1 MKRDSAWRARAR
13 GVLGRLVLTAFLLC
27 GWLGAPGCARPPAAA
42 PPGAAQR
49 LGPLIQ
55 ELSEPGGYFDTDN
68 LISNESAFLS
78 VAEHLD
84 AAGPGG
90 VYLGV
95 GPDQNYSYVALV
107 RPRWAFI
114 LDIRRQNMLQ
124 HLLFNAFLERAD
136 GPLAYLCLLLARPCP
151 AAAVEPWELERGLAV
166 LGAIPPSR
174 ESFEENLA
182 SALEHATGRLGVALS
197 RGDRAAIRGI
207 YEGFFEGQLEL
218 RFSSHGRPFRAH
230 HPTLRALLTARS
242 PGGRGSFLAS
252 AEDYRFVRDLARGGR
267 LVPVVG
273 DFAGPSALASIARFV
288 GARGEKVRA
297 FYVSNVEFYLMG
309 SARFDDYVR
318 NLRGLPRDSRTL
330 LVRACFHYGAEHPA
344 RVAGHRSTTVVQPME
359 RFLSLY
365 DGGRYSSYWDVCTRD
380 YLR

>member
-1 MKRDSAWRARAR
+1 MAIP
-13 GVLGRLVLTAFLLC
+13 VFLTLGGLV
-27 GWLGAPGCARPPAAA
+27 APGCARPPAAA

-49 LGPLIQ
+49 LGSLIQ

-95 GPDQNYSYVALV
+95 GPDQNYSYVALL

-114 LDIRRQNMLQ
+114 VDIRRQNMLQ
-124 HLLFNAFLERAD
+124 HLLYNAFLERAE
-136 GPLAYLCLLLARPCP
+136 GPFAYLCLLLARPCP
-151 AAAVEPWELERGLAV
+151 AAPEEPWDLERGVAV
-166 LGAIPPSR
+166 LGAISPSR
-174 ESFEENLA
+174 QSFEENLA
-182 SALEHATGRLGVALS
+182 SALEHTAGRLGVALS
-197 RGDRAAIRGI
+197 RGDRAAIRRI

-230 HPTLRALLTARS
+230 HPTLRSLLTARS

-252 AEDYRFVRDLARGGR
+252 VEDYRFVRDLARGGR
-267 LVPVVG
+267 LVPIVG
-273 DFAGPSALASIARFV
+273 DFAGPTALGSVARFV
-288 GARGEKVRA
+288 SERGEKVRA

-318 NLRGLPRDSRTL
+318 NVRGLPHDSRTL
-330 LVRACFHYGAEHPA
+330 FVRACFHYGAAHPA

-359 RFLSLY
+359 RFLSFY
-365 DGGRYSSYWDVCTRD
+365 DAGRYSSYWDICTRD
-380 YLR
+380 YLP